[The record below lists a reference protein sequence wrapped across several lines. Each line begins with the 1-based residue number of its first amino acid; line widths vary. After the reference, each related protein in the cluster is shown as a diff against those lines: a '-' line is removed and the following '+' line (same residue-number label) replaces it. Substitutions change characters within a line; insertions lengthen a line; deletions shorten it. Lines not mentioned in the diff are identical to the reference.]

1 MRTGKEAETVRL
13 GTMSGGDF
21 ENDFLGDN
29 LGVQCVEVS
38 VTFWSGGINCL

>member
-13 GTMSGGDF
+13 GTMLGEDF
-21 ENDFLGDN
+21 ENDSLGDI

-38 VTFWSGGINCL
+38 VSFWSGGINCL